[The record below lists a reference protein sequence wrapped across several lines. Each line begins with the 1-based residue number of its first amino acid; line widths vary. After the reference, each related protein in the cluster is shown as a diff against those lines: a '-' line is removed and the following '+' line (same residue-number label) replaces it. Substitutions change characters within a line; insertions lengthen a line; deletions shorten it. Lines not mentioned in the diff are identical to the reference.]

1 MKTLKP
7 DGLDWGKMGGLIP
20 VVAQEARTLEV
31 LTLAYT
37 NKRALEKT
45 LDTGYA
51 HYYRRS
57 HRRVMKKGVT
67 SGNMQKIVDILA
79 DCDNDSLL
87 FFVEQT
93 GPACHLGERSCF
105 HRKLN
110 RSI

>member
-1 MKTLKP
+1 
-7 DGLDWGKMGGLIP
+7 MGGLIP